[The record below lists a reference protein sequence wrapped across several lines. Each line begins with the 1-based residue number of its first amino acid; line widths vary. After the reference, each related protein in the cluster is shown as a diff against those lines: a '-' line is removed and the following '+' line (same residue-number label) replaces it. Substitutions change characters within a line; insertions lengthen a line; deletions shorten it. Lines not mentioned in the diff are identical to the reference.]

1 MKFGMIDP
9 RPAAVSSSV
18 ALGGI
23 QEFGRMPL
31 VIDEDVEI
39 G

>member
-1 MKFGMIDP
+1 MKFGMIEE
-9 RPAAVSSSV
+9 RPAADSSSPELV
-18 ALGGI
+18 GI